1 MSMDAGSAGTSR
13 LPSVII
19 SKADYSTKMSMCW
32 PVWSRLSCLNSSSLI
47 LLWCWLFWHYHI
59 PLFLCCHSGC
69 ARILPSSFLHTHTR
83 STHTPHPPFETL
95 EEQLALN
102 STGCEILNM
111 LKHYLKVNLGSWSWR
126 RSNAADLIFHN
137 LQEIKSADLSLELL
151 GPLFHLIFP
160 VQLFMYRSI
169 FLKHS
174 WKTIRS
180 STIEIKTNS
189 SCVYLNEN
197 EMKVMNGF
205 QGQPVSLERFAFPQR
220 YDAALLLLQKHSV
233 KHCWGG
239 GKPPVLLS

>member
-1 MSMDAGSAGTSR
+1 MSMDAGWAGTSR

-32 PVWSRLSCLNSSSLI
+32 PVWSWLSCLNSSSLI
-47 LLWCWLFWHYHI
+47 LLCCWLFWHYHI
-59 PLFLCCHSGC
+59 PIFLCCRSGC

-83 STHTPHPPFETL
+83 STHPPLPFETL

-151 GPLFHLIFP
+151 GPLFHLISP

-189 SCVYLNEN
+189 SCVFEWELNEGN
-197 EMKVMNGF
+197 EWVSGSACVLGKVCLPTAVWCSSALVAETF
-205 QGQPVSLERFAFPQR
+205 SK
-220 YDAALLLLQKHSV
+220 ALL
-233 KHCWGG
+233 GG
-239 GKPPVLLS
+239 REPSLLLS